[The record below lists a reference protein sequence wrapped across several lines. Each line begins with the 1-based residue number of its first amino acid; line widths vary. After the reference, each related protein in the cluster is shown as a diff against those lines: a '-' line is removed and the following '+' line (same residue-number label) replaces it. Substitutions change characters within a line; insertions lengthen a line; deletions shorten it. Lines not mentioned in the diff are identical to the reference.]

1 MKSLNE
7 RFMGEFLA
15 LEKVCDDMFG
25 AQNGVT
31 EYINQLK
38 ARSDCE
44 MEKSSWYNFYKRL
57 VKCRNARNAL
67 VHPEDYVNIGETDIE
82 FLNKLYQ
89 DILNRRDPLCKLPKL
104 FTASFY
110 VDGKCIAKVYFKQGT
125 RRISEPAVPPK
136 PGWVGKWENYTLGNE
151 DIFVAAIYTPI
162 THKASFYA
170 DNKLVTIVNF
180 TEGTRQICEPAVPQK
195 NGYKGKWENYTL
207 GFKDI
212 DVHAVYTSLTHQAS
226 FYVGNK
232 LITTVPFTEGG
243 SHFDE
248 PAVPQIDGYYVRWE
262 DYTLGDKDIIVKAV
276 LTKKKEKNPT
286 QPQNCFTSAQ
296 IERNKFWDCFD
307 RYLAQQGDPFTVAHV
322 KGDQNQAAGNINNPN
337 PMAMQTICC
346 AYRYQDKK
354 VAVLVY
360 INHKSDLFDFMYSQR
375 EEIENHL
382 GYKVEWIPKGPRSD
396 SVRIIQKVFPINK
409 SYEKMVEEVFPYIL
423 DFIKVFE
430 PYLKAFAD

>member
-7 RFMGEFLA
+7 RFMEEFLA

-67 VHPEDYVNIGETDIE
+67 VHPNDLVFICESDIA
-82 FLNKLYQ
+82 FLDQFYQ
-89 DILNRRDPLCKLPKL
+89 DILNQRDPLCKLPKL

-125 RRISEPAVPPK
+125 RRIS
-136 PGWVGKWENYTLGNE
+136 
-151 DIFVAAIYTPI
+151 
-162 THKASFYA
+162 
-170 DNKLVTIVNF
+170 
-180 TEGTRQICEPAVPQK
+180 
-195 NGYKGKWENYTL
+195 
-207 GFKDI
+207 
-212 DVHAVYTSLTHQAS
+212 
-226 FYVGNK
+226 
-232 LITTVPFTEGG
+232 
-243 SHFDE
+243 E